1 MACEEEHIEIAGVE
15 ESDSD
20 DSEHEDV
27 GEQESDPE
35 NEDVDT
41 DNEAD
46 EGGIVLQNDQDN
58 EDTDESEGEKDG
70 ETDRDYREAEITEIG
85 ETVWCGKE
93 DDPGRQCWRRVECLK
108 EDVRT
113 EDIQETR
120 FKNIRI
126 NDQTTELDIFW
137 TLMPLKAEDLL
148 QIIRDGADDANDKRK
163 WDVDHVHAALCVIFG
178 GAQFK

>member
-1 MACEEEHIEIAGVE
+1 MACEEEHIEITGVE

-20 DSEHEDV
+20 DSEHEGL

-46 EGGIVLQNDQDN
+46 EEGIVLENDQDN
-58 EDTDESEGEKDG
+58 EDTDESKGEKDG

-126 NDQTTELDIFW
+126 NDQTTELEQAQHGSLHNDFAPIIFH
-137 TLMPLKAEDLL
+137 
-148 QIIRDGADDANDKRK
+148 QDKLGR
-163 WDVDHVHAALCVIFG
+163 H
-178 GAQFK
+178 